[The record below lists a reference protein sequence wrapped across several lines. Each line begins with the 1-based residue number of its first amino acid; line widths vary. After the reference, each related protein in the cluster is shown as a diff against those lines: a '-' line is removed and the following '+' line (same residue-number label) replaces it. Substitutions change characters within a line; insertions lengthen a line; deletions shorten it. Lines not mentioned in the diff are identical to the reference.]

1 MNGYGGKILRI
12 DLSVKKSATVPLPED
27 LAKDYLGARGVA
39 ARLLYDEIEPGID
52 PLGDKNKII
61 IASGPLSG
69 VLVPASGKVTFA
81 SKSPATGGYG
91 DSNMG
96 GMVAAEMKYAGYDV
110 IILEGTAAEPSLV
123 IIDDDKIEF
132 ASAAKYWGKGAM
144 IAEKMLKED
153 LGDDFQIV
161 TIGPAGEKLVKFAC
175 VSHDFGRQAG
185 RTGIGAVLGAKRVK
199 AIAIRGSGSIPLA
212 DPDKVIAK
220 GKEMYDACFTNP
232 AAKEWQDYGTA
243 GVTPWVNE
251 IGSFP
256 TKNFWTTYFEKHQA
270 LTGQVMR
277 ESIVVTDK
285 ACFGCPAPCGKY
297 SHAQSDKYDV
307 FVEGP
312 EYETTALIGGNCE
325 MPTIEDVAY
334 GNYLC
339 DELGLDTISGG
350 GVVAFALECFEKGII
365 KKEEVDGRELKFG
378 DIDSFKYLVEKIAA
392 REGIGDLLAEGVR
405 TAAARLGGGSER
417 FAIHIKGLEWSGYEA
432 RYAPAMM
439 LAYMTCDVG
448 AHHNRAWAITHDVA
462 VGREE
467 IAGKAPKVIE
477 LQHIRPMFDM
487 LGACRL
493 LWVEIGFPLHHYPEI
508 LRVITGYDYSL
519 EDLLKISEKVWNIT
533 RAFTIRE
540 YGRFD
545 RKYDYPPARFYEEP
559 IPTGPSKGHY
569 IDMDGINALLDEYYE
584 LRGWDNNG
592 IPTTAKLRE
601 LGLDFLIPDM
611 EAARGK

>member
-12 DLSVKKSATVPLPED
+12 NLTEKKAAAVPLPEE
-27 LAKDYLGARGVA
+27 LAAEYLGARGVA

-52 PLGDKNKII
+52 PLGDRNKVIM
-61 IASGPLSG
+61 ASGPLSG
-69 VLVPASGKVTFA
+69 ILMPASGKVTLTA
-81 SKSPATGGYG
+81 KSPATGGYG

-110 IILEGTAAEPSLV
+110 IILEGAAAEPTLV
-123 IIDDDKIEF
+123 VVDDDQIEF

-144 IAEKMLKED
+144 EAEKMLKED
-153 LGDDFQIV
+153 LGEDFQIV
-161 TIGPAGEKLVKFAC
+161 IIGPAGEKLVKFAC

-212 DPDKVIAK
+212 DPEKAVAK
-220 GKEMYDACFTNP
+220 GKEMFDACFMNP

-251 IGSFP
+251 IGAFP
-256 TKNFWTTYFEKHQA
+256 TKNFWTTYFEKHEA

-277 ESIVVTDK
+277 DSIVVTDK

-297 SHAQSDKYDV
+297 SHAKTDKYNV

-312 EYETTALIGGNCE
+312 EYETTALIGGSCE
-325 MPTIEDVAY
+325 MATIEDVAY
-334 GNYLC
+334 GNFLC

-350 GVVAFALECFEKGII
+350 NVVAFALECFEKGII
-365 KKEEVDGRELKFG
+365 KKEDVDGRELKFG

-392 REGIGDLLAEGVR
+392 REGIGDLLADGVK
-405 TAAARLGGGSER
+405 AAAAKLGGGSEK

-462 VGREE
+462 VGREHT
-467 IAGKAPKVIE
+467 AGKAPKVIE

-508 LRVITGYDYSL
+508 LQAVTGYDYSL
-519 EDLLKISEKVWNIT
+519 EDLLRIAEKVWNIT

-540 YGRFD
+540 YGQYD
-545 RKYDYPPARFYEEP
+545 RKIDYPPARFYEEP
-559 IPTGPSKGHY
+559 IPTGPNKGHY
-569 IDMDGINALLDEYYE
+569 IDLEGINALLDEYYE

-592 IPTTAKLRE
+592 IPTTAKLQE
-601 LGLDFLIPDM
+601 LGLEFLIPDM
-611 EAARGK
+611 EKARGK